1 MILKKPYA
9 FLIKHFRLIHII
21 LSTLLIYIAFS
32 FNKVHKYIKE
42 LISGI
47 SNKYDAI
54 NYVNKGLFIFIF
66 LVILISIGVY
76 YLMKYKKKPKTIYII
91 TTIGYLLMGVLL
103 AFVNGYLSSLS
114 MEVINAKTIR
124 FYRDTLSFTML
135 YQYIIIIIMIIRG
148 LGFDIKKFNFTKDI
162 QELNIEDIELNHEIA
177 KIAGRQFYFWI
188 KGLISSGEYEMESIY
203 NAAKI
208 S

>member
-54 NYVNKGLFIFIF
+54 
-66 LVILISIGVY
+66 
-76 YLMKYKKKPKTIYII
+76 IYILGNTNI
-91 TTIGYLLMGVLL
+91 YRSILL
-103 AFVNGYLSSLS
+103 N
-114 MEVINAKTIR
+114 
-124 FYRDTLSFTML
+124 
-135 YQYIIIIIMIIRG
+135 
-148 LGFDIKKFNFTKDI
+148 
-162 QELNIEDIELNHEIA
+162 EI
-177 KIAGRQFYFWI
+177 
-188 KGLISSGEYEMESIY
+188 
-203 NAAKI
+203 
-208 S
+208 